1 MRFSGRVRGTS
12 VFLTLVL
19 FSSCSS
25 GGPEVTLPAAPAL
38 TRSIDTEMRPTDD
51 GFAFANFAA
60 TAVPDVFDESDLV
73 AMFGPESCVDGVV
86 EPCEPVAEAAAW
98 ARMINDSRASGHCEG
113 LVVEALTRFNEGA
126 TPPTVELQNE
136 GQVTK
141 DIFRSFAT
149 QFLESTQQETLAWQ
163 KKSVGEIVNQLGASL
178 ASGRLEYSLGLYVD
192 TGGHAVLPYAV
203 ELLGESAARIHVYDS
218 NWPAKN
224 RFVDVDLANESWEF
238 SFSGEDPA
246 SDPNLWTG
254 GSGDIDLTSLSSRQ
268 SALCPFC
275 QTETTVRNSI
285 VVIKSTD
292 RRWSIST
299 ERGTYSP
306 SSGVEVEGVSAQ
318 PVRSAGNPS
327 TLDYV
332 VFVEGLDLS
341 LDLPDPS
348 SAYVARGSAV
358 VQVQTRT
365 GSSAPVEVAED
376 SVVVDDESVQLTVAA
391 NNLVAS
397 VAAPSSQVAIG
408 SSTLDVT
415 VQSGT
420 GREYELQVNEER
432 PALVATA
439 IPREVGG
446 KPLDLEVQVKVDDKL
461 VEVRRVFLD
470 GTEQSVVEQKALQLN
485 EVQAPVIAELKV
497 DEVKPGLSPSA
508 ERSLLNPNYQP
519 DLPVTIDSAAVA
531 LRNSALTTTTLAP
544 TTTVSPT
551 TTLTTTTT
559 TRPPT
564 PSTTSSTTT
573 TTSSTTTTTST
584 TTTIATTPAPTT
596 STSSTTTTTT
606 VPPYL
611 NTPTGLS
618 VAGSDGQ
625 LAVSWTAPS
634 PSGTAVE
641 SYTVAISTDEAFT
654 SPLTFSTTSTAYTWT
669 SATNGV
675 MYYVKVR
682 ANNTS
687 DGVSSTYTALYSVA
701 AGVAGMTS
709 PTSVRLTPQNGQVE
723 VTWNAPSSPGAS
735 SISDY
740 RVYYSTVANG
750 TYTAVTVG
758 SATTSKTVTGLTNG
772 TTYYFRVAGVNTSGT
787 GVPSSTTSGVTPF
800 VLASAPTG
808 VALSTS
814 SSGSL
819 TFAWGPTTHTGDNYR
834 VWWSTDSTFATA
846 YTYTGT
852 TGTSYTISG
861 LTSRN
866 VIYFRVAGWMNTVA
880 SDVNQY
886 QTSEWGVASGG
897 TTVP

>member
-25 GGPEVTLPAAPAL
+25 GGPEVTLPTAPAL

-192 TGGHAVLPYAV
+192 SGGHAVLPYAV
-203 ELLGESAARIHVYDS
+203 ELLGESEARIHVYDS

-246 SDPNLWTG
+246 SDPNLWAG

-365 GSSAPVEVAED
+365 GSSAPVEVTED

-497 DEVKPGLSPSA
+497 DEVKPGLSPST

-519 DLPVTIDSAAVA
+519 DQPVTIDSAAVA

-573 TTSSTTTTTST
+573 STSSTTTTTST

-852 TGTSYTISG
+852 TSTSYTITGLSSG
-861 LTSRN
+861 A
-866 VIYFRVAGWMNTVA
+866 VIYFRVAGWRNGVA
-880 SDVNQY
+880 SDVNQF

>member
-365 GSSAPVEVAED
+365 GSSAPVEVTED

-461 VEVRRVFLD
+461 VEVRRIFLD
-470 GTEQSVVEQKALQLN
+470 GTEQSVVEQKALQVN
-485 EVQAPVIAELKV
+485 EVQAPIIAELKV
-497 DEVKPGLSPSA
+497 DEVKPGLSPST

-519 DLPVTIDSAAVA
+519 DQPVTIDSAAVA

>member
-1 MRFSGRVRGTS
+1 MRFSERVRGTS
-12 VFLTLVL
+12 VFLTLAL

-25 GGPEVTLPAAPAL
+25 GGPEVTLPTAPAL
-38 TRSIDTEMRPTDD
+38 TTSVDTEMRPTDD

-141 DIFRSFAT
+141 EIFRSFAT
-149 QFLESTQQETLAWQ
+149 QFLESTQRETLAWQ
-163 KKSVGEIVNQLGASL
+163 KRSVREIVNQLGASL

-203 ELLGESAARIHVYDS
+203 ELMGESAARIHVYDS

-332 VFVEGLDLS
+332 VFVEGLNLS

-365 GSSAPVEVAED
+365 GSSTPVEVTEE

-397 VAAPSSQVAIG
+397 VAAPSTQVAIG

-432 PALVATA
+432 PALVASA
-439 IPREVGG
+439 VSREVGG

-470 GTEQSVVEQKALQLN
+470 GTEQSVVEQKALQVN

-519 DLPVTIDSAAVA
+519 DQPVTIDSASVA
-531 LRNSALTTTTLAP
+531 LRNSAVTTTTLAP

-551 TTLTTTTT
+551 TTLATPPT

-584 TTTIATTPAPTT
+584 TTTIATAPATTT

-611 NTPTGLS
+611 NSPTGLS
-618 VAGSDGQ
+618 VAGGDGQ

-641 SYTVAISTDEAFT
+641 SYTVAISTDEVFT
-654 SPLTFSTTSTAYTWT
+654 SPLTFSTASTAYTWT
-669 SATNGV
+669 SATNGET
-675 MYYVKVR
+675 YYVKVR
-682 ANNTS
+682 ANNVS
-687 DGVSSTYTALYSVA
+687 VGVSSSYTALYSVA

-735 SISDY
+735 PISDY

-814 SSGSL
+814 STGSL

-852 TGTSYTISG
+852 TSTSYTITG
-861 LTSRN
+861 LTSGA
-866 VIYFRVAGWMNTVA
+866 VIYFRVAGWRNGVE
-880 SDVNQY
+880 SDVNQF
-886 QTSEWGVASGG
+886 QTSQWGIASGG